1 MSELS
6 DRLRAAIHRSEDG
19 AGTLSARESVKL
31 RPGDYHAICDQGRA
45 IADALDAQSKLL
57 AETVEVLRPFARAD
71 GAIGT
76 ERGPFRFETGT
87 GFRLIERD
95 DLAKAGALYTKLTGT
110 SK

>member
-6 DRLRAAIHRSEDG
+6 DRLRAAIRRSEDG

-31 RPGDYHAICDQGRA
+31 RPADYHAICDQGRA

-57 AETVEVLRPFARAD
+57 AETVEGARVIAEFPITDPAGNQDAHNMAILARA
-71 GAIGT
+71 
-76 ERGPFRFETGT
+76 
-87 GFRLIERD
+87 L
-95 DLAKAGALYTKLTGT
+95 LTKLTGT